1 MKSSIIIRKN
11 IIIIIIIITKNEEKR
26 EEDSQMMLPLP
37 PQFLQ
42 PGGLS
47 RAVAAELVALIKNGV
62 EHKHLRH

>member
-1 MKSSIIIRKN
+1 MKSSILIIVIIITIRKN
-11 IIIIIIIITKNEEKR
+11 GEKR

-47 RAVAAELVALIKNGV
+47 RAVAGLVALINNNGV
-62 EHKHLRH
+62 EHKHFRH

>member
-1 MKSSIIIRKN
+1 MRK
-11 IIIIIIIITKNEEKR
+11 
-26 EEDSQMMLPLP
+26 EDSQMMLPLP

-47 RAVAAELVALIKNGV
+47 RAVAAALVALIKNGV